1 MVMDEFKL
9 YLFGDKNR
17 RVHYLDLEMIFF
29 CWSHLC
35 PVMVVAMVVCGVVP
49 DNDNDNN
56 NGPYMVPNND
66 NGNDD
71 H

>member
-1 MVMDEFKL
+1 MVIDEFKL
-9 YLFGDKNR
+9 YLFGDKNG
-17 RVHYLDLEMIFF
+17 RVHYSDLEMIFF
-29 CWSHLC
+29 CWNHLC

-49 DNDNDNN
+49 DNDSDDDN
-56 NGPYMVPNND
+56 GTYMVPNND

>member
-1 MVMDEFKL
+1 
-9 YLFGDKNR
+9 
-17 RVHYLDLEMIFF
+17 
-29 CWSHLC
+29 
-35 PVMVVAMVVCGVVP
+35 MVVCGVVP